1 MYDYITPQKP
11 INALQFL
18 KGNNSLYSDVE
29 VNEWFEKAL
38 ANDEEL
44 CKYLVEQNNNDM
56 DAEHEKL
63 CGNHCAGNAK
73 NTNGDIS
80 TLPVNEE
87 SEPMECSSNALD
99 GNDAFSVA
107 LRELEALV
115 RLNGFSIHDV
125 PYDGSC
131 MFSAIS
137 YQLQSTGVCDVNSD
151 ELRQMVADYLEA
163 NPSTYCDA
171 VSQPMASH
179 DA

>member
-1 MYDYITPQKP
+1 MTWMLS
-11 INALQFL
+11 N
-18 KGNNSLYSDVE
+18 
-29 VNEWFEKAL
+29 
-38 ANDEEL
+38 
-44 CKYLVEQNNNDM
+44 
-56 DAEHEKL
+56 EKL
-63 CGNHCAGNAK
+63 GGDHCAGNAK

-131 MFSAIS
+131 MFSAIFITLGNLASFPS
-137 YQLQSTGVCDVNSD
+137 YSCLVYMI
-151 ELRQMVADYLEA
+151 L
-163 NPSTYCDA
+163 
-171 VSQPMASH
+171 
-179 DA
+179 